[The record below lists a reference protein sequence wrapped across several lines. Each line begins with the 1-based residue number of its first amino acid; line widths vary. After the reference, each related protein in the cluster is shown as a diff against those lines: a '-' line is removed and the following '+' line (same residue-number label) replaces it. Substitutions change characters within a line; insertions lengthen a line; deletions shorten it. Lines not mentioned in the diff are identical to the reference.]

1 MANKLIVLKMDLK
14 KWNEEDFRN
23 VEVNKNKLWSDI
35 NELGTLGNSQQLI
48 AKEKELEKDENT
60 TLLEEI
66 SCRQKSRV
74 L

>member
-1 MANKLIVLKMDLK
+1 MANKLIVLKMDVK

>member
-1 MANKLIVLKMDLK
+1 MDLK

-48 AKEKELEKDENT
+48 AKEKELEKDET
-60 TLLEEI
+60 PLYW
-66 SCRQKSRV
+66 RR
-74 L
+74 

>member
-1 MANKLIVLKMDLK
+1 MDLK

-23 VEVNKNKLWSDI
+23 VEVKKNKLLSDI
-35 NELGTLGNSQQLI
+35 NELGTLGNSQQLK
-48 AKEKELEKDENT
+48 AKEKELEKDQIQVELENT

-66 SCRQKSRV
+66 SYRQKSRV

>member
-1 MANKLIVLKMDLK
+1 MANKLIVLKMDVK

-48 AKEKELEKDENT
+48 AKEKELEKDET
-60 TLLEEI
+60 PLYW
-66 SCRQKSRV
+66 RR
-74 L
+74 

>member
-1 MANKLIVLKMDLK
+1 MDLK

>member
-1 MANKLIVLKMDLK
+1 MANKLIVLKMDVK

-66 SCRQKSRV
+66 SCRRKSRV

>member
-1 MANKLIVLKMDLK
+1 MDLK
-14 KWNEEDFRN
+14 KWNEEDFWN

>member
-1 MANKLIVLKMDLK
+1 MDVK

>member
-1 MANKLIVLKMDLK
+1 MDLK

-23 VEVNKNKLWSDI
+23 VEVKKNKLWSDI
-35 NELGTLGNSQQLI
+35 NELGTLGNSQQLK
-48 AKEKELEKDENT
+48 AKEKELEKDQIQVELENT

-66 SCRQKSRV
+66 SYTQKSRV